1 MIVSDHPIL
10 FDGLRVVCA
19 RTSDAEIVAESL
31 DVTQAM
37 RNFTRCKPDVAIV
50 DLQLPLARLVIRL
63 LRGLC
68 SRMPILV
75 LTTGSR
81 ELVYHGARNPLIQ
94 VSKSAP
100 TEVIVDTARTAVLA
114 KKNTP

>member
-75 LTTGSR
+75 LTTGPR
-81 ELVYHGARNPLIQ
+81 ELVYHAALNPLIQ

-100 TEVIVDTARTAVLA
+100 TEVIVDTARIAVLA
-114 KKNTP
+114 KKNTL